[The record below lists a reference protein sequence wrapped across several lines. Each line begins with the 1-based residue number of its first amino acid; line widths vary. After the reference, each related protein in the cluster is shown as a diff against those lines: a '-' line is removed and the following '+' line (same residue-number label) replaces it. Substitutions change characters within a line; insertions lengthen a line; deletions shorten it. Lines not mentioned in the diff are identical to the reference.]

1 VVEADVVAENYT
13 PRVMRQFG
21 LDYDA
26 LARLRPDLV
35 MVSFSGFGKSGYL
48 SEMKANGSSIEAL
61 AGWDFLHRYPGGPP
75 VLMGFYQADP
85 ICGLQMAALT
95 LAALIR
101 RERTGEGEAID
112 GAMFDAAVG
121 YLGDALLAAQLEC
134 EAPQVGNRNPDNAPA
149 GVYPAKGD
157 DRWIAIEVPDDATW
171 RALAAVVGAPLDGPG
186 FDALAARRAAHD
198 RIDAHLAAWTQGF
211 EADELMRRLQ
221 AAGVPAGVVRGQAE
235 ALADPQLA
243 ATGWFKTM
251 THPDLG
257 SHQYNGFPWRFAS
270 RRLVAALPPPR
281 LGEHSALLLH
291 EKLGLDQLEIDALM
305 AKAVS
310 GAVL

>member
-1 VVEADVVAENYT
+1 
-13 PRVMRQFG
+13 
-21 LDYDA
+21 
-26 LARLRPDLV
+26 
-35 MVSFSGFGKSGYL
+35 
-48 SEMKANGSSIEAL
+48 
-61 AGWDFLHRYPGGPP
+61 
-75 VLMGFYQADP
+75 
-85 ICGLQMAALT
+85 
-95 LAALIR
+95 
-101 RERTGEGEAID
+101 
-112 GAMFDAAVG
+112 
-121 YLGDALLAAQLEC
+121 
-134 EAPQVGNRNPDNAPA
+134 
-149 GVYPAKGD
+149 
-157 DRWIAIEVPDDATW
+157 
-171 RALAAVVGAPLDGPG
+171 
-186 FDALAARRAAHD
+186 
-198 RIDAHLAAWTQGF
+198 
-211 EADELMRRLQ
+211 MRRLQ